1 MVWPEDFGWP
11 QDIGAL
17 GILDGSRLLERMAV
31 SRSRSTERFA
41 EWFTDQWAGR
51 TPSTSC
57 SRWPATTHPP
67 LQRRPLTS

>member
-31 SRSRSTERFA
+31 SRSRSTRSGSLSGSP
-41 EWFTDQWAGR
+41 TSGPAGPR
-51 TPSTSC
+51 
-57 SRWPATTHPP
+57 
-67 LQRRPLTS
+67 RRPAVAGPPQTTRLCNGGH